1 MGVCRGWLRG
11 VGVIF
16 EVWEV
21 AVTRLGGAYKSRGV
35 GGHMGTG
42 VEVTRGWGCRLS
54 EWVRCVSAGDIG
66 V

>member
-1 MGVCRGWLRG
+1 M
-11 VGVIF
+11 IF